1 MARRKKAKA
10 PRRRDKAIS
19 ITGMAEAVMLANVGT
34 TAAFGLSAYDFVTD
48 GWTTATQGKA
58 YGAGQLSLHELI
70 YSNKT
75 TSPQL
80 TLGGQSYG
88 GVGAPSLHT
97 NMDVVVSNLQA
108 NWMPA
113 LIQSVAIP
121 IGFRVGKRVLRKPIS
136 MGNKAL
142 KAAGIRSMVKI

>member
-34 TAAFGLSAYDFVTD
+34 KAAFGLSAYDFVTD

-70 YSNKT
+70 YGNAT
-75 TSPQL
+75 TTPKL
-80 TLGGQSYG
+80 TLGGTSYG
-88 GVGAPSLHT
+88 GVGAPALSSNT
-97 NMDVVVSNLQA
+97 DVVVSNLQA

-121 IGFRVGKRVLRKPIS
+121 MGFRIGKRVLRKPIS

-142 KAAGIRSMVKI
+142 KMAGIRSMVKI

>member
-34 TAAFGLSAYDFVTD
+34 QAAFNLSAYDFMAD
-48 GWTTATQGKA
+48 GWTSGTAGKA
-58 YGAGQLSLHELI
+58 TGLGQISLHELI
-70 YSNKT
+70 YGNATKTVSIGYGGGSTTT
-75 TSPQL
+75 TSL
-80 TLGGQSYG
+80 TGTS
-88 GVGAPSLHT
+88 
-97 NMDVVVSNLQA
+97 NMDIVVSNLQA
-108 NWMPA
+108 NWVPA

-121 IGFRVGKRVLRKPIS
+121 VGFRIGKRVLRKPIA

-142 KAAGIRSMVKI
+142 KEAGIRSMVKI

>member
-19 ITGMAEAVMLANVGT
+19 ITGLAEAVMLANVGT
-34 TAAFGLSAYDFVTD
+34 QAAFNLSAYDWIAD
-48 GWTTATQGKA
+48 GWTAGTSGSATGL
-58 YGAGQLSLHELI
+58 GQLSLHELV
-70 YSNKT
+70 YGNKSKTVSIGYAGGGSTT
-75 TSPQL
+75 TSISG
-80 TLGGQSYG
+80 TS
-88 GVGAPSLHT
+88 

-113 LIQSVAIP
+113 LIQSVAIQ
-121 IGFRVGKRVLRKPIS
+121 IGFRIGKRVLRKPIT